1 MYSSSAHRLRWLETK
16 CAAPYWRHPFLNQFT
31 REAFMLTKRV
41 RRLLGVAA
49 VAPLLLT
56 GCDSSIND
64 PFDDVAGTYDLTV
77 FDGAPVPAVFPCG
90 PPECPS
96 GGTFLVNNGT
106 LTLYDDGTF
115 TERNHFTFRPNGAST
130 YNNSFVSAG
139 TYTSSGDDLTL
150 SAPAQSGIG
159 SRLIFAT
166 LSFETISYEENDA
179 FYEYSR

>member
-1 MYSSSAHRLRWLETK
+1 
-16 CAAPYWRHPFLNQFT
+16 
-31 REAFMLTKRV
+31 MLTKRV

-56 GCDSSIND
+56 SCDSSIND
-64 PFDDVAGTYDLTV
+64 PFDDATGTYDLTV
-77 FDGAPVPAVFPCG
+77 FNGGRVPAVFDCG

-96 GGTFLVNNGT
+96 GGTVLVNDGT
-106 LTLYDDGTF
+106 LTLHEDGTF

-130 YNNSFVSAG
+130 YNDSFISNG
-139 TYTSSGDDLTL
+139 TYTLSGDDLTL
-150 SAPAQSGIG
+150 SAPPQSGHDE

-166 LSFETISYEENDA
+166 LSFETIRYEENDA